1 MLVIDVD
8 KSEFAEEK
16 MEDVLELI
24 LTIITAPFGDKYD
37 DLYEKIKQINNKYL
51 RFILK
56 ILIILVPVIIIFA
69 VCALASYLIRGYW
82 F

>member
-1 MLVIDVD
+1 
-8 KSEFAEEK
+8 

-24 LTIITAPFGDKYD
+24 LTIITALFGDKYD